1 MLIYVSCET
10 PEQITDYLYFK
21 LRSLFLH
28 GSIYSR
34 QWRSSITCRPWI
46 SAILPRPHPMLNSIT
61 AGIFLWTLLAVQ
73 ISKCALC
80 MLMREECHCKKCI
93 STGSLTFCKARHAI
107 EALTNE

>member
-28 GSIYSR
+28 GLIYSR
-34 QWRSSITCRPWI
+34 QWCSSITCRPWI
-46 SAILPRPHPMLNSIT
+46 SAILPRPPSY
-61 AGIFLWTLLAVQ
+61 AGQHHCWNIFMNVARSAKIQ
-73 ISKCALC
+73 
-80 MLMREECHCKKCI
+80 MRVVYAGERRMPLQKVHFNRFTNFF
-93 STGSLTFCKARHAI
+93 SYL